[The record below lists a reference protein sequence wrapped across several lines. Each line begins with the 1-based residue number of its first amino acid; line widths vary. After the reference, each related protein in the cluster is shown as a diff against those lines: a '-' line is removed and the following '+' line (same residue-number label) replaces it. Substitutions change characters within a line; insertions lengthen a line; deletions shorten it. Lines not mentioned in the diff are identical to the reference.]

1 MNQNRLPYVSIV
13 IPTYKDWARLQLCL
27 KALCLQTYPS
37 SSFEVIVVNN
47 NADDLVPDDLICPAS
62 TTVINEI
69 KPGSY
74 AARNAGLA
82 IAKGQII
89 GFTDSDCIPDINWV
103 ANAVNLMCTQDCTDR
118 VAGPVKIFR
127 EPDGSLFA
135 WKFESITAF
144 NQKRNVNKGVSV
156 TANLFVRKTAFDQV
170 GNFDSALYSGGD
182 IEWNKRATAL
192 GLGIAFSN
200 NVLVMHPARSSFREI
215 LAKSRRIAGG
225 GYVTAKRQKRV
236 VLYILRHLVPPVRY
250 IGVLINDEGNNIK
263 DVVFAGL
270 VFWCLKLM
278 MVFEI
283 LRLHLGGKPIR

>member
-1 MNQNRLPYVSIV
+1 MNQNRLPYVSII

-89 GFTDSDCIPDINWV
+89 GFTDSDCIPDINWI
-103 ANAVNLMCTQDCTDR
+103 ANAVNLICTQDCTDR

-127 EPDGSLFA
+127 EPHGSLFA

-156 TANLFVRKTAFDQV
+156 TANLFVKKTAFDQV

>member
-1 MNQNRLPYVSIV
+1 MNEKRLPYVSII
-13 IPTYKDWARLQLCL
+13 IPTYKDWTRLQLCL

-37 SSFEVIVVNN
+37 SNFEVIVVNN
-47 NADDLVPDDLICPAS
+47 DADDLVPKDLIFPTN
-62 TTVINEI
+62 TTVINEV

-74 AARNAGLA
+74 AARNTGLA

-89 GFTDSDCIPDINWV
+89 GFTDSDCIPGINWIV
-103 ANAVNLMCTQDCTDR
+103 NAVNLMCVEDSVDR
-118 VAGPVKIFR
+118 VTGPVNIFM
-127 EPDGSLFA
+127 EPDGSVFA

-156 TANLFVRKTAFDQV
+156 TANLFVKKTAFDQV
-170 GNFDSALYSGGD
+170 GSFDSALYSGGD

-192 GLGIAFSN
+192 GLGIVFSN
-200 NVLVMHPARSSFREI
+200 TILVMHPARSSFREI
-215 LAKSRRIAGG
+215 LAKSRRVAGG
-225 GYVTAKRQKRV
+225 GYVTAKRQKKV
-236 VLYILRHLVPPVRY
+236 VLYVLRHLVPPIRY
-250 IGVLINDEGNNIK
+250 ISVLINDEGNNIK

>member
-1 MNQNRLPYVSIV
+1 MNQNKILHVTII

-27 KALCLQTYPS
+27 NALSVQTYPTAN
-37 SSFEVIVVNN
+37 FEVIIVNN
-47 NADDLVPDDLICPAS
+47 HSDEFVPEGLVFPAN
-62 TTVINEI
+62 TKIIHEI

-82 IAKGQII
+82 IAKGEVI
-89 GFTDSDCIPDINWV
+89 GFTDSDCIPDNNWI
-103 ANAVNLMCTQDCTDR
+103 ANAVDSMFSNGNLDR
-118 VAGPVKIFR
+118 LTGPVKIFR
-127 EPDGSLFA
+127 EPEGSVLA

-144 NQKRNVNKGVSV
+144 NQKRNVKKGVSV
-156 TANLFVRKTAFDQV
+156 TANLFVKKTAFDQV

-192 GLGIAFSN
+192 GLGISFSN
-200 NVLVMHPARSSFREI
+200 NVLVMHPARTSFREI
-215 LAKSRRIAGG
+215 LVKSRRVAGG
-225 GYVTAKRQKRV
+225 GYVIAKRHKRL
-236 VLYILRHLVPPVRY
+236 VLYILRHFVPPIKY
-250 IGVLINDEGNNIK
+250 IGVLINDEDNNIK
-263 DVVFAGL
+263 DVAFAGL

>member
-127 EPDGSLFA
+127 EQHGSLFA

-192 GLGIAFSN
+192 GLGIVFSN

>member
-1 MNQNRLPYVSIV
+1 MNQNRLPYVSII

-47 NADDLVPDDLICPAS
+47 NADDLVPDDLICPVS
-62 TTVINEI
+62 TTLINEI

-82 IAKGQII
+82 ISKGQII
-89 GFTDSDCIPDINWV
+89 GFTDSDCIPDINWI
-103 ANAVNLMCTQDCTDR
+103 ANAVSMMSAEGYVDR
-118 VAGPVKIFR
+118 ITGPVNIFM
-127 EPDGSLFA
+127 ESGGSVFA
-135 WKFESITAF
+135 WEFESITAF
-144 NQKRNVNKGVSV
+144 NQKRNVKKGVSV
-156 TANLFVRKTAFDQV
+156 TANLFVKKTAFDQV

-192 GLGIAFSN
+192 GLGIVFSDD
-200 NVLVMHPARSSFREI
+200 VLVMHPARSSFREI
-215 LAKSRRIAGG
+215 LAKSRRVAGG
-225 GYVTAKRQKRV
+225 GYVTAKRQKRL

-283 LRLHLGGKPIR
+283 LRLHLGGKPVR

>member
-1 MNQNRLPYVSIV
+1 MNQNKILHVTII

-27 KALCLQTYPS
+27 NALSVQTYPTAN
-37 SSFEVIVVNN
+37 FEVIIVNN
-47 NADDLVPDDLICPAS
+47 HSDEFVPEGLVFPAN
-62 TTVINEI
+62 TKIIHEI

-82 IAKGQII
+82 IAKGEVI
-89 GFTDSDCIPDINWV
+89 GFTDSDCIPDNNWI
-103 ANAVNLMCTQDCTDR
+103 ANAVDSMFSNGNLDR
-118 VAGPVKIFR
+118 LTGPVKIFR
-127 EPDGSLFA
+127 EPEGSVLA

-144 NQKRNVNKGVSV
+144 NQKRNVKKGVSV
-156 TANLFVRKTAFDQV
+156 TANLFVKKTAFDQV

-192 GLGIAFSN
+192 GLGISFSN
-200 NVLVMHPARSSFREI
+200 NVLVMHPARTSFREI
-215 LAKSRRIAGG
+215 LVKSRRVAGG
-225 GYVTAKRQKRV
+225 GYVTAKRHKRL
-236 VLYILRHLVPPVRY
+236 VLYILRHFVPPIKY
-250 IGVLINDEGNNIK
+250 IGVLINDEDNNIK
-263 DVVFAGL
+263 DVAFAGL